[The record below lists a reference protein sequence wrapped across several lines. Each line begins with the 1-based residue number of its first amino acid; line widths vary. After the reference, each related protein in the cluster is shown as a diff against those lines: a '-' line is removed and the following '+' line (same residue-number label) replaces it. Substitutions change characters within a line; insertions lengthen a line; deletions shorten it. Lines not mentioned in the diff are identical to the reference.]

1 MIVGIVVAVFIITA
15 AWIMVVLYMYFKFMS
30 TNSTTK
36 VTVLKTQRGESVN
49 RPSMFAKQRESL

>member
-30 TNSTTK
+30 TKSTTK
-36 VTVLKTQRGESVN
+36 VTVLKT
-49 RPSMFAKQRESL
+49 